1 MKNNKILKIMILMLI
16 FVVFNAS
23 SVNVN
28 AKTVKTKFQR
38 VGPKKI
44 TLKVGNSKKLKIRK
58 KNVKNVKW
66 VSKNKKVATVTN
78 KGLVTAK
85 NKGKAKIVVKSKIK
99 KGAKKNKNK
108 KLYFKVIVKAVSGS
122 SITTNNGNFNKKTEK
137 GIEKWMSSYDNPKY
151 ANFADY
157 PYLDKQYKKICEFNK
172 MILQKNWELVPSYI
186 RGACLYNKIKIKF
199 DNNDKDVPYTGNGL
213 ADYGKKYIS
222 VGLTFNYKYF
232 GSTLS
237 HEMAHIYHFQLKEYI
252 KNITFEKEY
261 KANKN
266 KYGKY
271 GSTSKYE
278 FFSEKIAMSVIQ
290 NQDFIDINY
299 IDKDIMNNASLI
311 QYGKKYYIMING
323 DKYILNADEAFNE
336 KFGILKMSNR
346 DFLNYLYS
354 HTIEYVKNKGYDVS
368 KVIWE
373 RDYIPETMVNLGKI
387 TDL

>member
-1 MKNNKILKIMILMLI
+1 MKNKKIILLMLI
-16 FVVFNAS
+16 LITINFVNIKAD
-23 SVNVN
+23 
-28 AKTVKTKFQR
+28 AKAAVTKFER
-38 VGPKKI
+38 VGSKKV
-44 TLKVGNSKKLKIRK
+44 TLKVGENKKLKLRK
-58 KNVKNVKW
+58 RNIKNVKW
-66 VSKNKKVATVTN
+66 VSKNKRIVTVSN

-85 NKGKAKIVVKSKIK
+85 KQGKTNVIVKSKVKSGI
-99 KGAKKNKNK
+99 NKNK
-108 KLYFKVIVKAVSGS
+108 VRKVCFKIFVKAVSGS
-122 SITTNNGNFNKKTEK
+122 SIATNNGHFNKKTEK

-157 PYLDKQYKKICEFNK
+157 PYLDKQYSKICEFNR
-172 MILQKNWELVPSYI
+172 MILQKNWELVPSYV

-199 DNNDKDVPYTGNGL
+199 DNNDKYGPYTGDGL

-222 VGLTFNYKYF
+222 TGLTFNYKYF
-232 GSTLS
+232 GKTLS
-237 HEMAHIYHFQLKEYI
+237 HEMAHIYHFQLKDYI

-261 KANKN
+261 KENKN

-278 FFSEKIAMSVIQ
+278 FFAEKIAMSVIQ
-290 NQDFIDINY
+290 NQAFIDIDY

-311 QYGKKYYIMING
+311 QYGRKYYIMING
-323 DKYILNADEAFNE
+323 EKYILDADGAFNE
-336 KFGILKMSNR
+336 KFGVLEMSNR

-373 RDYIPETMVNLGKI
+373 SDYIPETMVNLGKI